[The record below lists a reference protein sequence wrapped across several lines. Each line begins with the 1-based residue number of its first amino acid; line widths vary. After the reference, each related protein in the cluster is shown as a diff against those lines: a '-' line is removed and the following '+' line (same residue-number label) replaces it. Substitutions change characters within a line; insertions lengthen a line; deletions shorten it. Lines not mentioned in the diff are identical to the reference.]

1 MQTVEEGSGSE
12 DQNAPDEETPLQI
25 EISKLRRRW
34 ELASVLN
41 FLDVFSPILGKDLK
55 VSAEEIEIGL
65 VKPNAALAQL
75 HIQLLKGTPP
85 VSKILN
91 DSDKWVTVLSKKL
104 TMWWPWVAE
113 GKNPLVP
120 SKGGEEISKY
130 KELDPLD
137 RLLLLKA
144 ICEVRADQHDVV
156 SYINDSLKEGA
167 EISSFRK
174 NALGR
179 DGTGATYWYDA
190 NTKAQSHR
198 LYRET
203 ITSVSTPN
211 RKAKGCLSLPNFQ
224 WETLASN
231 LEEFSEVAENLSS
244 SKSHVEVFI
253 GKKLQNEAIPVLEK
267 IQKKKEKAMKQKERQ
282 DKLLKDFHNSYSSG
296 NARTC
301 RTRRPVNYSF
311 EAYDR
316 TMKEAIQLTNK
327 RKKSPVA
334 NQDRNKGSEDNQDR
348 NKGSEDDSNMDVSS
362 DSDDDSDDDS
372 NRDAQSI
379 SESDDSGY
387 EIENHSSSEENDE
400 HDRQMDNSEANSSD
414 AVSYPKGVRASKRL
428 AGVPGHTV
436 PESIG
441 LAAKQRVRQRP
452 TRNTAIEST
461 VVSDSEDETHGG
473 KTDLSESTSA

>member
-12 DQNAPDEETPLQI
+12 DQNARVEETETPLEI
-25 EISKLRRRW
+25 EISNLRRRW

-65 VKPNAALAQL
+65 VKPNAALAHL

-85 VSKILN
+85 VSKLLN
-91 DSDKWVTVLSKKL
+91 DSDKWVTALSKKL

-120 SKGGEEISKY
+120 SKGEEISKY

-156 SYINDSLKEGA
+156 SYINDSLKEGT

-174 NALGR
+174 NAFGKV
-179 DGTGATYWYDA
+179 GTSTTYWYDA

-211 RKAKGCLSLPNFQ
+211 RKVKGCLSLPNFQ

-231 LEEFSEVAENLSS
+231 LEEFSEVAERLSS
-244 SKSHVEVFI
+244 SKSPVEVFI
-253 GKKLQNEAIPVLEK
+253 GKKLQSEAIPVLDK
-267 IQKKKEKAMKQKERQ
+267 LQKKKEKAMKQKQRQ
-282 DKLLKDFHNSYSSG
+282 DKLLKDFQNSYSSG
-296 NARTC
+296 NARSC

-327 RKKSPVA
+327 RKKSPA
-334 NQDRNKGSEDNQDR
+334 ANQDR
-348 NKGSEDDSNMDVSS
+348 NKGSEDDSTMDVSS
-362 DSDDDSDDDS
+362 DSDDS
-372 NRDAQSI
+372 NRDVPPI

-400 HDRQMDNSEANSSD
+400 HDREMDDSEAHSSD
-414 AVSYPKGVRASKRL
+414 AVSYPKGVRCSKRL

-461 VVSDSEDETHGG
+461 VVSDSEDEPHEG
-473 KTDLSESTSA
+473 KTDLSDST